1 MEGFGVH
8 INEVGERQDTLATEF
23 TTGNDDDALVDALT
37 SSELVNEVGQAAHI
51 IKAFDAA
58 HDDNP
63 TFCYWKRYMK
73 LVSILQRFM
82 RAIWEVGSVPLFVL

>member
-1 MEGFGVH
+1 MFDGV
-8 INEVGERQDTLATEF
+8 NMRFNLSETLVTKF

-58 HDDNP
+58 YHDNP
-63 TFCYWKRYMK
+63 P
-73 LVSILQRFM
+73 
-82 RAIWEVGSVPLFVL
+82 SVTGGNT